1 MTANHFKFT
10 GQGPV
15 TQPDD
20 GNWQR
25 LLPRPLAPLDDPA
38 DYHLAD
44 QGLIEAVN
52 TALLLGMPLLLTGE
66 PGVGKTQLAHRIA
79 YELGCQTIEFAVK
92 STSSAQDLF
101 YSIDHLR
108 RLHAAQA
115 KKDMGKSR
123 GGYSRTLH
131 ALQAKKDTDI
141 DVRRFLHFDGLGL
154 AILRAMPSSTLLAL
168 RLGKHAWPD
177 RPEPLPRQPSVVLI
191 DEIDKAPSDFCN
203 DMLEEV
209 RRLQFKVPE
218 LGDQVFSIYADSKRP
233 DKDEAKFR
241 PQIVITSNSE
251 KGLPEPFLRRCVYYH
266 MQPPNPDQLQSI
278 VNKRLDNSTHPQ
290 AVTLSPEARHHS
302 IAFFQFLKDAER
314 VSLEKPPSTA
324 ELLNWLLILDHHG
337 AGAAAKSQETKLW
350 KTLAKSSLLKHKD
363 DAARFDDLIAQWRS
377 AT

>member
-1 MTANHFKFT
+1 MTMHNFKFT

-15 TQPDD
+15 EQPED

-25 LLPRPLAPLDDPA
+25 LLPRPLAPLDDPK

-44 QGLIEAVN
+44 QGLVEAVN

-66 PGVGKTQLAHRIA
+66 AGVGKTQLAYRIA
-79 YELGCQTIEFAVK
+79 YELGCQTIEFPVK

-115 KKDMGKSR
+115 KKETD
-123 GGYSRTLH
+123 
-131 ALQAKKDTDI
+131 ADI
-141 DVRRFLHFDGLGL
+141 DVRRFLRFEGLGL
-154 AILRAMPSSTLLAL
+154 AILRAMPLSTLQAL
-168 RLGKHAWPD
+168 KLDKHAWPD
-177 RPEPLPRQPSVVLI
+177 LPEPLPRQPSVVLI
-191 DEIDKAPSDFCN
+191 DEIDKAPADFCN

-209 RRLQFKVPE
+209 RRLQFKLPE
-218 LGDQVFSIYADSKRP
+218 IGEQPLSIYADPKNP

-266 MQPPNPDQLQSI
+266 MQPPTTAQLTDI
-278 VNKRLDNSTHPQ
+278 VNKRLDHSTHPQ
-290 AVTLSPEARHHS
+290 AVTISQDARQHG

-337 AGAAAKSQETKLW
+337 VGASKAGQECDVW
-350 KTLAKSSLLKHKD
+350 KYLAKSSLLKHKD
-363 DAARFDDLIAQWRS
+363 DAARFDELIQQWQGN
-377 AT
+377 AN

>member
-1 MTANHFKFT
+1 MTTHNFKFT
-10 GQGPV
+10 GQGPIEQ
-15 TQPDD
+15 TPDS
-20 GNWQR
+20 NWQR

-44 QGLIEAVN
+44 QGLVEAVN

-115 KKDMGKSR
+115 KKD
-123 GGYSRTLH
+123 TD
-131 ALQAKKDTDI
+131 ADI
-141 DVRRFLHFDGLGL
+141 DVRRFLNFEGLGL
-154 AILRAMPSSTLLAL
+154 AILRAMPLSTLQVLQL
-168 RLGKHAWPD
+168 DKHAWPGLT
-177 RPEPLPRQPSVVLI
+177 EPLPRQPSVVLI

-266 MQPPNPDQLQSI
+266 MQPPNPDQLKSI
-278 VNKRLDNSTHPQ
+278 VDKRLDNSTHPQ

-337 AGAAAKSQETKLW
+337 AGATQKSQETKLW
-350 KTLAKSSLLKHKD
+350 QTLAKSSLLKHKD
-363 DAARFDDLIAQWRS
+363 DAARFDELMKVWQGNAN
-377 AT
+377 